1 MEYCRLDIG
10 IYFFQKVDVGQGPL
24 KPGDSAVIFSRAM
37 DLKCA
42 KGEPSNAFINII
54 IIIFAI
60 IIIITRPKPAYGLQG
75 LAGSWGQVTDQ
86 ADVFNHEKPTWNLEN
101 P

>member
-10 IYFFQKVDVGQGPL
+10 IYFFQKVDVGQGAL

-60 IIIITRPKPAYGLQG
+60 IITIIIEIIVPPPIIMKLVH
-75 LAGSWGQVTDQ
+75 L
-86 ADVFNHEKPTWNLEN
+86 
-101 P
+101 

>member
-10 IYFFQKVDVGQGPL
+10 IYFFQNVDVGQGAL

-60 IIIITRPKPAYGLQG
+60 VTIIIIIIINDPPPIIMKFVHL
-75 LAGSWGQVTDQ
+75 
-86 ADVFNHEKPTWNLEN
+86 
-101 P
+101 

>member
-10 IYFFQKVDVGQGPL
+10 IYFFQNVDVGQGAL

-60 IIIITRPKPAYGLQG
+60 VIIINDPPPIIMKFVHL
-75 LAGSWGQVTDQ
+75 
-86 ADVFNHEKPTWNLEN
+86 
-101 P
+101 